1 MQRTEIYDRL
11 QSQAWLIAR
20 SATPLLVEDKTVTIE
35 DLAKDTARQTGARVT
50 IANDSGVV
58 LGDSEANPA
67 TLPKHAGRPEIAAA
81 LHGSIGHSERLSQ
94 TVHKTLIYI
103 AVPILDGPRVIGA
116 ARVALPA
123 DQFASYRRHI
133 ILAVGLALLI
143 AAIALTLLA
152 AAFSRLVS
160 RPLQRLVATA
170 RSVAAGNLD
179 SKAEEQ
185 GSDEFAELAVAFN
198 EMTGELRGTIQSM
211 ANERA
216 RLNSVIEHL
225 SDGLIIVDDAGEI
238 ALINV
243 AAETLLGVTHARLL
257 GEPFAG
263 SLHDAELV
271 ELVRS
276 LESAGDQRFR
286 QSGGNANREMLARF
300 VELGQPRRSIQAVA
314 YRLPHPKT
322 PVALILR
329 DITELRR
336 TESIRRDVVAKVS
349 HELRTPIASLKALV
363 ETLRD
368 GAIEDEMVAQ
378 DFLARMETEVDGLA
392 SLVQD
397 LLVLSRAESGRLALD
412 LHPDDLAVV
421 IESAIERLRAQAE
434 PKQVELVAEIADDL
448 PPGTFDAVRIEQVL
462 VNLLHNAIKYSP
474 ERGKV
479 TVSAGEFGQE
489 LRVSVADAGPGID
502 ETDLE
507 RIFERFYKADRSR
520 SQAGSGLGLAISRH
534 LIALHGGRIWAESP
548 GHHGAIVSF
557 TVPLAAGDTLPLVFD
572 ESVEAT
578 PRSPI
583 ER

>member
-1 MQRTEIYDRL
+1 MQRTEIYGRL

-20 SATPLLVEDKTVTIE
+20 SATTLLVEDKTVTIE
-35 DLAKDTARQTGARVT
+35 DLAKDTARQTNARVT
-50 IANDSGVV
+50 IVNDAGVV
-58 LGDSEANPA
+58 LGDSEADPA
-67 TLPKHAGRPEIAAA
+67 TLPNHAGRPEIATA
-81 LHGSIGHSERLSQ
+81 LRGRVGQSERYSQ
-94 TVHKTLIYI
+94 TIHTTLIYI
-103 AVPILDGPRVIGA
+103 AVPILDGPRVVGA

-143 AAIALTLLA
+143 AAIALALLA
-152 AAFSRLVS
+152 AGFSRLIS

-179 SKAEEQ
+179 SRAEEQ

-211 ANERA
+211 ADERA

-225 SDGLIIVDDAGEI
+225 SDGLIIIDDAGEI

-243 AAETLLGVTHARLL
+243 AAERLLGVVHGRLL
-257 GEPFAG
+257 GEPFAA
-263 SLHDAELV
+263 SLHDAEVV
-271 ELVRS
+271 ELIES
-276 LESAGDQRFR
+276 LTSEVYQTADGLDVTTGQETS
-286 QSGGNANREMLARF
+286 SRF
-300 VELGQPRRSIQAVA
+300 VELGEPRRSIQAVA

-322 PVALILR
+322 PFALILR
-329 DITELRR
+329 DISELRR
-336 TESIRRDVVAKVS
+336 TESIRRDFVANVS

-368 GAIEDEMVAQ
+368 GAIEDETVAH

-397 LLVLSRAESGRLALD
+397 LLVLSRAESGRLVLD
-412 LHPDDLAVV
+412 VRADDLAVV
-421 IESAIERLRAQAE
+421 VEGAIERLRAQAE
-434 PKQVELVAEIADDL
+434 PKQISLVANVPDDL
-448 PPGTFDAVRIEQVL
+448 PLGLFDAVRIEQVL

-474 ERGKV
+474 VGGAIAI
-479 TVSAGEFGQE
+479 SAAQFDRE
-489 LRVSVADAGPGID
+489 LRVSVADQGPGID
-502 ETDLE
+502 EADLE

-534 LIALHGGRIWAESP
+534 LIALHGGRVWAESP
-548 GHHGAIVSF
+548 AHRGAIVSF
-557 TVPLAAGDTLPLVFD
+557 TVLVAAPNVERAADTD
-572 ESVEAT
+572 TVEAAA
-578 PRSPI
+578 RSSI